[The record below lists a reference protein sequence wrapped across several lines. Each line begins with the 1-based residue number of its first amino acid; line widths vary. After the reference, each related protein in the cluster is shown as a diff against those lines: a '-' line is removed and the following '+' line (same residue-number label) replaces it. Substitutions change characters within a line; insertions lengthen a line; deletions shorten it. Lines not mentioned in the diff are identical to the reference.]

1 MQCKGIKQPNCYLYP
16 ITISLILNWIK
27 ALFVSSFNWN
37 QCLEIETNMFIFE
50 KKNTLKLHISI
61 FRGKIAGKDTSFG
74 LIYGQTGNKFWVEKS
89 GRRTENNPFPI
100 NHSILLPLFG
110 RRLTFVPPQS
120 LPITHLHWMHRSQRS
135 HHGSRL
141 EWTPFSN
148 SVLALFCIWSRKQG
162 FSNFF
167 S

>member
-1 MQCKGIKQPNCYLYP
+1 
-16 ITISLILNWIK
+16 
-27 ALFVSSFNWN
+27 
-37 QCLEIETNMFIFE
+37 MFIFE

-110 RRLTFVPPQS
+110 RRLTFVPPSISSDHPFALNAS
-120 LPITHLHWMHRSQRS
+120 LAKV
-135 HHGSRL
+135 
-141 EWTPFSN
+141 TPWF
-148 SVLALFCIWSRKQG
+148 QT
-162 FSNFF
+162 
-167 S
+167 